1 MLENLQYVSIIIEA
15 FIALICLLIFIK
27 KRKSYGLGIFTTFF
41 VYVFYDLS
49 KLHDY
54 PVSSDGLYFV
64 FFIAS
69 LSMLLSVWAIYK
81 DKEKN
86 NKKR

>member
-1 MLENLQYVSIIIEA
+1 MVLENLQYASIIIEV
-15 FIALICLLIFIK
+15 FVALIGLTIFIK

-49 KLHDY
+49 KLNNY
-54 PVSSDGLYFV
+54 QVSIEGLYFV

-69 LSMLLSVWAIYK
+69 LSILLSVWMIYK
-81 DKEKN
+81 EN